1 MVSQNKWLKSKMKK
15 NGVMKRK
22 MKTKTLVI
30 LVIVVILSVLM
41 ISSVILQLKPK
52 TKLYE
57 VKIGWWGSDGINFTR
72 YHFKYF
78 DGSEFKVIKA
88 EKLSELVLRYDISLH
103 NGEIELKVVSPGE
116 CIIWNKSF
124 TRGERGLKE
133 IILNKSGCYKII
145 ICGDSAEEGYFNVS
159 WNI

>member
-1 MVSQNKWLKSKMKK
+1 M
-15 NGVMKRK
+15 MKRK
-22 MKTKTLVI
+22 MKTKTLVTL
-30 LVIVVILSVLM
+30 LVIVVILGVLM
-41 ISSVILQLKPK
+41 ISGVILQLKPK

-78 DGSEFKVIKA
+78 DGSESKVIEA
-88 EKLSELVLRYDISLH
+88 EKPSELVLRYDISLR

-133 IILNKSGCYKII
+133 IMLNKSGWYKII
-145 ICGDSAEEGYFNVS
+145 ICGSSAEEGYFNVS

>member
-1 MVSQNKWLKSKMKK
+1 
-15 NGVMKRK
+15 MKRK
-22 MKTKTLVI
+22 MKTKTLVTL
-30 LVIVVILSVLM
+30 LVIVAILGVLM
-41 ISSVILQLKPK
+41 ISGVILQLKPK

-78 DGSEFKVIKA
+78 DGSGSKVVEA
-88 EKLSELVLRYDISLH
+88 EKPSKLVLRYDISLH

-133 IILNKSGCYKII
+133 IMLNKSGRYKII
-145 ICGDSAEEGYFNVS
+145 ICGNSAEEGYFNVS
-159 WNI
+159 WNIRST

>member
-1 MVSQNKWLKSKMKK
+1 
-15 NGVMKRK
+15 MKRK
-22 MKTKTLVI
+22 MKTKILVI
-30 LVIVVILSVLM
+30 LLAIVAILGVLM
-41 ISSVILQLKPK
+41 ISGVILQLKPK

-133 IILNKSGCYKII
+133 IMLNKSGWYKII